1 MKKIINRP
9 ADFVDETME
18 GIVAACGD
26 HIRFLNGDRRV
37 LISGYPVKKGKV
49 GIVTAGGSGHLP
61 LFLGYVG
68 AGMADACAVGNVFAS
83 PAYTKMAAAIRA
95 ADSGAGV
102 LCLYGNYGG
111 DRMNFEQAIED
122 CAFDGIRCRS
132 VRACDDAASAPKEN
146 AGKRRG
152 VAGIFYAYKCA
163 GAAAD
168 QMRDLDAVAA
178 VAEKA
183 AANTRTMG
191 VALTPCIVP
200 EAGRPTFAIA
210 EDEMEVGMGIHGEK
224 GITVEKLMTADR
236 TAGLLME
243 RLLDDMPLP
252 DGSEV
257 SVLVNGLGGTPAEE
271 LFIVYRRVAR
281 ILEERGVKV
290 FMPHVGEYATAME
303 MAGLSVTLF
312 RLDDELK
319 ELLDAPCSTPALKI
333 L

>member
-1 MKKIINRP
+1 
-9 ADFVDETME
+9 
-18 GIVAACGD
+18 
-26 HIRFLNGDRRV
+26 
-37 LISGYPVKKGKV
+37 
-49 GIVTAGGSGHLP
+49 
-61 LFLGYVG
+61 
-68 AGMADACAVGNVFAS
+68 
-83 PAYTKMAAAIRA
+83 
-95 ADSGAGV
+95 
-102 LCLYGNYGG
+102 
-111 DRMNFEQAIED
+111 
-122 CAFDGIRCRS
+122 
-132 VRACDDAASAPKEN
+132 
-146 AGKRRG
+146 
-152 VAGIFYAYKCA
+152 
-163 GAAAD
+163 
-168 QMRDLDAVAA
+168 
-178 VAEKA
+178 
-183 AANTRTMG
+183 MG

-303 MAGLSVTLF
+303 MAGL
-312 RLDDELK
+312 
-319 ELLDAPCSTPALKI
+319 CSGWMTS
-333 L
+333 